1 MPSDCTAELLEDGQT
16 FRIRRDAWFND
27 YPLDQ
32 LAFWIDFYKRLRD
45 QHPKSLHSYDATIAA
60 LEALAQRIAREH
72 AA

>member
-1 MPSDCTAELLEDGQT
+1 MLTDCTAELLEGGES

-27 YPLDQ
+27 YPVEQ
-32 LAFWIDFYKRLRD
+32 LTFWIDFYKRLRD

-60 LEALAQRIAREH
+60 LEALAQRIARER